1 MQSILKRLLALN
13 LALLMLFT
21 LIFPASAA
29 QTGPAPGTHTLTI
42 DDKTYSIGNSVESGS
57 GWNAYAILNG
67 DKAPLLVLELHDY
80 TGGPIAISN
89 PTGTGTV
96 ENVYVLLRFYGT
108 NTITNE
114 SGPAITVSGGYSALS
129 IVSNETTDSC
139 TITGQPAVQT
149 DCTLSLRAPNITL
162 DGRSGPAYES
172 GSFRFDESQC
182 SLTETK
188 TGDLITRVTTAAP
201 TPVTI
206 TVYRDANKSD
216 PQKFTVKKG
225 TPVDLSNLFTE
236 KNKYVAYYQDTNG
249 GGYWVRVYPDHDMEL
264 IAVWKP
270 CGPEYPAVFYT
281 LGDDGTGDKIVDAAQ
296 ENWVVPA
303 GENYTR
309 NGQQNTFLCW
319 EHQTEDGHAYLL
331 PDQTQQPLTSGVGY
345 YGRYTRM
352 QTGVVYFSNGEVFSN
367 GEAVME
373 RTSSTTTFW
382 NAQSGKVMTG
392 WNTQPDGSGTSY
404 AAYGEEIP
412 AASSSLVR
420 LYAQWEA
427 AENSVRVGLYANT
440 TGYENVTWL
449 PRGGQFTLPELGAM
463 FGCEQPYWDVIF
475 FYTDG
480 TNDRKDSLPSGVTVT
495 IPQNATECYAHAY
508 WIPAEPLVIGGQSY
522 TITRNQTRFSGN
534 GWWANY
540 NLYQGVLTV
549 ELYGY
554 QGPELSL
561 PASAQLR
568 LQSGSSTITAAAG
581 KYAISCGG
589 WLDIRT
595 ECSDS
600 SHPSLTATG
609 AAGLPAVR
617 ADRLIAYRAP
627 HVKFIA
633 GDGGTVFGSDTTF
646 ELDESAC
653 AYSGILTDQ
662 TKVDKLNPNAMPDD
676 LSSLSIL
683 PRTYTLT
690 VNGGGSAKTADGST
704 QATKPVE
711 AGQTTSYASLGFTN
725 PGCWCYGYSPSNTI
739 LGNNYEVVV
748 PNGDCEIQLHWAETG
763 YNSFLAFRVDDA
775 LQEEP
780 AAAHSWKSSQS
791 TVLFVDYKYSVATA
805 PDLKYAEASCG
816 DLLYWYTEE
825 GKMYETEDSQQLLPN
840 EFFKK
845 AETGIKSG
853 TTLRAVPEGAYW
865 HAFFANGKLFD
876 DGSKHGKKVI
886 PWNNSNAVSWNA
898 TDGAQ
903 LLCWNTRADGTGT
916 QYKPGDRIPDD
927 VMRLYAQWAEAGTI
941 PVTMYNETGGGR
953 VIQMAKPG
961 TSFVLPEPNETA
973 IGLRFTQWRC
983 YYYDQNDRY
992 HALGTYPAGK
1002 SIPITQGMKELRAI
1016 ANWLPTGKLIV
1027 DGDEYTID
1035 QDHLYVET
1043 RDWVA
1048 SFDTMQGSIAL
1059 TLQNYDGGGISF
1071 PCAAA
1076 VYVDGEKNTIN
1087 GTLRCEGA
1095 LRLIENCEFGEHPSL
1110 TVTATD
1116 PDMPAIMTRMLSFGR
1131 VPHLTLTGGA
1141 NSRVLISPDD
1151 QPATKIDYYN
1161 ACYYGK
1167 TSSSAEEILVIE
1179 DKVGKRVGD
1188 MWQLRTEP
1196 VMCTV
1201 TIDGSGGTVNGEE
1214 TVTRQIERNEVYSL
1228 RSLGFKKPNADLTGV
1243 EESGDGQFDK
1253 WSEQVIRPYA
1263 DAFTIHLRW
1272 RDIGYPYIAFR
1283 STSRMLT
1290 GTGVP
1295 ANTDVVYYHNS
1306 GTLTVPELHYQ
1317 STASGG
1323 DLVYWFTSENGQET
1337 ADSHFY
1343 LPGETVQE
1351 PDDTTLYAG
1360 SIRPGEVVLVATG
1373 TRFYGGNR
1381 LTCTSA
1387 CFALR
1392 AADGREAVSWNTEPD
1407 GSGKSY
1413 ANLTSA
1419 FDIGSSPRV
1428 LYAQWGP
1435 AFTASANTDAATGE
1449 TTIEIQPSTDLVEKP
1464 ENTTNT
1470 DGDTGTDDTP
1480 ITEGIRVILAA
1491 YQNGR
1496 FAGMVFGVARNG
1508 VIYCKLPSW
1517 LRGQSCVLKLFFMEG
1532 GKPSRPMEIIQIQ

>member
-29 QTGPAPGTHTLTI
+29 ETGPAPGTHTLTI
-42 DDKTYSIGNSVESGS
+42 DGQTVTVTDSDVSGT
-57 GWNAYAILNG
+57 GWKAYAILNG

-89 PTGTGTV
+89 PIGTGTA
-96 ENVYVLLRFYGT
+96 ENVYVLLRFCGT

-114 SGPAITVSGGYSALS
+114 SGPAITVSDGYSALS

-139 TITGQPAVQT
+139 TITGQPAVRSANGLQ
-149 DCTLSLRAPNITL
+149 LGAPNLTL
-162 DGRSGPAYES
+162 DGQSGPAYES
-172 GSFRFDESQC
+172 GSFHFDESQC

-264 IAVWKP
+264 TAVWEP
-270 CGPEYPAVFYT
+270 CKPEYPAVFYT

-296 ENWVVPA
+296 EKWVVPA

-331 PDQTQQPLTSGVGY
+331 PGQTQQPLTSGVGY

-392 WNTQPDGSGTSY
+392 WNTQPDGSGKSY

-449 PRGGQFTLPELGAM
+449 PRGGQFTLPKLGAM
-463 FGCEQPYWDVIF
+463 LGCAQPYWDVYF
-475 FYTDG
+475 TYEDDTG
-480 TNDRKDSLPSGVTVT
+480 ESKRMLPSGATVT

-508 WIPAEPLVIGGQSY
+508 WIPADPLVIGGQSY

-554 QGPELSL
+554 QGPEISL
-561 PASAQLR
+561 PASTQLW
-568 LQSGSSTITAAAG
+568 LESGSSTITAAAG
-581 KYAISCGG
+581 KNAISCGG
-589 WLDIRT
+589 WLNIRT

-617 ADRLIAYRAP
+617 ADRLITYRAP
-627 HVKFIA
+627 HVELNA
-633 GDGGTVFGSDTTF
+633 GEGSTVFEKGITF
-646 ELDESAC
+646 ELDNIAC
-653 AYSGILTDQ
+653 SYSGTQNGQ
-662 TKVDKLNPNAMPDD
+662 TAALNPAAMPDD

-690 VNGGGSAKTADGST
+690 VNGGGATANGSA
-704 QATKPVE
+704 QATKQVE

-763 YNSFLAFRVDDA
+763 YDSFLAFRVDDA
-775 LQEEP
+775 LQEAP
-780 AAAHSWKSSQS
+780 DAAHSWKSSQS

-927 VMRLYAQWAEAGTI
+927 VMRLYAQWAEAGSV
-941 PVTMYNETGGGR
+941 PVTLYNNASSDTERSTA
-953 VIQMAKPG
+953 MPG
-961 TSFVLPEPNETA
+961 SSFTLPEPSETA

-983 YYYDQNDRY
+983 YYYDQNGQY
-992 HALGTYPAGK
+992 HALGKRSAGE
-1002 SIPITQGMKELRAI
+1002 SIPVTQDMKELRAV
-1016 ANWLPTGKLIV
+1016 ANWLPAGKLTV
-1027 DGDEYTID
+1027 DGKTYTID
-1035 QDHLYVET
+1035 QQTLDAAS
-1043 RDWVA
+1043 DSWSA
-1048 SFDTMQGSIAL
+1048 SFGTEQGEFSM
-1059 TLQNYDGGGISF
+1059 TLHSYDGGDISF
-1071 PCAAA
+1071 PCA
-1076 VYVDGEKNTIN
+1076 VTVRVDGSENKIS
-1087 GTLRCEGA
+1087 GTLRCEGT
-1095 LRLIENCEFGEHPSL
+1095 LRLFESCEFGAHPSL

-1116 PDMPAIMTRMLSFGR
+1116 ADMPAIMTRQLSFGR

-1141 NSRVLISPDD
+1141 NSRVLASPDGGFGT
-1151 QPATKIDYYN
+1151 AVDYYN
-1161 ACYYGK
+1161 ARYYGK
-1167 TSSSAEEILVIE
+1167 TSSGAAEILVIE
-1179 DKVGKRVGD
+1179 EEEGKRVGD

-1201 TIDGSGGTVNGEE
+1201 TIDGSGGTVNGET

-1243 EESGDGQFDK
+1243 EESGDGQFGK

-1263 DAFTIHLRW
+1263 DAFTIHLKW
-1272 RDIGYPYIAFR
+1272 KEIGYPYIAVR
-1283 STSRMLT
+1283 SMN
-1290 GTGVP
+1290 GTLEGGDIP
-1295 ANTDVVYYHNS
+1295 TDTDVVYYHNS
-1306 GTLTVPELHYQ
+1306 GTVTVPELRYQ
-1317 STASGG
+1317 NTASAG
-1323 DLVYWFTSENGQET
+1323 DLVYWFTSEDGTE
-1337 ADSHFY
+1337 ADDSHQY
-1343 LPGETVQE
+1343 VAGEVVNE
-1351 PDDTTLYAG
+1351 PDDTTLFAR
-1360 SIRPGEVVLVATG
+1360 SIRSGQVALVATG
-1373 TRFYGGNR
+1373 TTFN
-1381 LTCTSA
+1381 
-1387 CFALR
+1387 
-1392 AADGREAVSWNTEPD
+1392 DGRHVTVSNTLDTTLTSKDGRPIESWNTKPD
-1407 GSGKSY
+1407 GTGDTY
-1413 ANLTSA
+1413 ALKDALKYET
-1419 FDIGSSPRV
+1419 PRV

-1435 AFTASANTDAATGE
+1435 AFTASIDKDAATGE
-1449 TTIEIQPSTDLVEKP
+1449 ETIKIKPSTDLVEKP

-1491 YQNGR
+1491 YRNGR

-1517 LRGQSCVLKLFFMEG
+1517 LRGQDCVLKLFFMEG